1 MNIFIILGILSIIC
15 NYIFILVF
23 GLMGIGIVLVI
34 SFFVGWMVRI
44 YDIWL
49 FVYIK
54 IDWLRL
60 IGNYMILFI

>member
-44 YDIWL
+44 YDI
-49 FVYIK
+49 
-54 IDWLRL
+54 
-60 IGNYMILFI
+60 